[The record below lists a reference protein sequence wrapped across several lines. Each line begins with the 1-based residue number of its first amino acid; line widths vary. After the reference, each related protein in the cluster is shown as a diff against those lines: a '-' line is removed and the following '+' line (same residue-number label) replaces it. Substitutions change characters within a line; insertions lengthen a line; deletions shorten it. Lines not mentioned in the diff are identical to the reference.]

1 MRKACSLRC
10 STRLARSSWPSRA
23 LQKTQPVA
31 GAFEAVIQT
40 MRHGAHRRFTR
51 RRRPSRVDELAEA
64 LADLEEGDALLRDID
79 GAAGLGVAAL
89 AGIAMANAEAA
100 EAPQLDL
107 VPLGERVGDVVEDRV
122 DDRLRLLL
130 RQVRYLRDFVDQ
142 LGFRH
147 RRPTFGSSPVEWRP
161 APNRPLRSFGPERH
175 ASMPL
180 ERMSTIVRG

>member
-1 MRKACSLRC
+1 MRNACSLRC
-10 STRLARSSWPSRA
+10 RRRLARSSEPSRA
-23 LQKTQPVA
+23 LQKTQPTA
-31 GAFEAVIQT
+31 GVFEAVIQA

-51 RRRPSRVDELAEA
+51 RRRPSRVDELAQA
-64 LADLEEGDALLRDID
+64 LADLEEGNPLLGHIH

-89 AGIAMANAEAA
+89 AGIAMTDAEAA

-107 VPLGERVGDVVEDRV
+107 VPLGESVGDVVEDRV

-130 RQVRYLRDFVDQ
+130 RQVRYLRDLVDQ

-161 APNRPLRSFGPERH
+161 EAESPTAELRTRK
-175 ASMPL
+175 A
-180 ERMSTIVRG
+180 R